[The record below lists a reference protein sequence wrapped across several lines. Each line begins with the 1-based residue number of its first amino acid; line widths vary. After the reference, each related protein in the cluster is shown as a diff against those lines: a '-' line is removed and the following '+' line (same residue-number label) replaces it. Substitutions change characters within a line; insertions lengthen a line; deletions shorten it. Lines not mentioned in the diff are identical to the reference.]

1 MCSLVDCGPIP
12 SRRSSPGTRF
22 QKIRLLGILVGTG
35 QEGIGSATAMAHEI
49 AKLLLEYA
57 GSFAERTEAIKV
69 AQGLGMPLHEI
80 QDYLDWLDATKPL
93 RTEGAKDK
101 IGHGRA
107 P

>member
-12 SRRSSPGTRF
+12 GQPPYPGARF

-49 AKLLLEYA
+49 ARLLLEYA
-57 GSFAERTEAIKV
+57 GSFAKRTEAIKV

-80 QDYLDWLDATKPL
+80 QDYLDWLDATEPL

-101 IGHGRA
+101 VGHGRD